1 MTATA
6 DDPNAEATLSTS
18 LWRAALDPLPSAS
31 RAEVITRRLKRAISL
46 GMLPDGSPLPSE
58 TELASRMQVSTVTL
72 RASLA
77 ELRRQGLIVTRR
89 GRSGGSFI
97 HLPNGADEQP
107 LRSQLLG
114 MKIDDIRDL
123 RDLHVAIAG
132 QAARLAAERAQGR
145 ATDRL
150 ERWASSIASTTSA
163 SAAVRADFAFHAE
176 LAAST
181 RSAQLTRSEL
191 SIQTELTPL
200 LWIPGSEVLNPADA
214 SRDHTAIVAA
224 VREGDGQT
232 ARALAEDHVA
242 GALNGLIELRM
253 RIGRGH

>member
-1 MTATA
+1 MPVTAVN
-6 DDPNAEATLSTS
+6 PNAEAPLSTS

-31 RAEVITRRLKRAISL
+31 RAEVITRRLQRAIAL
-46 GMLPDGSPLPSE
+46 GLLPDGSPLPSE

-97 HLPNGADEQP
+97 RLPEGPDEQP
-107 LRSQLLG
+107 LRSQLME

-123 RDLHVAIAG
+123 RDLHTAIAG

-150 ERWASSIASTTSA
+150 ERWATAIDSATSA
-163 SAAVRADFAFHAE
+163 SSAVRADFAFHAE

-181 RSAQLTRSEL
+181 RSAQLTHSEL
-191 SIQTELTPL
+191 AIQTELTPL
-200 LWIPGSEVLNPADA
+200 LWIPGSEVLTPAGA
-214 SRDHTAIVAA
+214 CRDHTDIVAA
-224 VREGDGQT
+224 VRAGDGAA
-232 ARALAEDHVA
+232 ARTLAEDHVA
-242 GALNGLIELRM
+242 AALNGLIELRM
-253 RIGRGH
+253 RMGRGA